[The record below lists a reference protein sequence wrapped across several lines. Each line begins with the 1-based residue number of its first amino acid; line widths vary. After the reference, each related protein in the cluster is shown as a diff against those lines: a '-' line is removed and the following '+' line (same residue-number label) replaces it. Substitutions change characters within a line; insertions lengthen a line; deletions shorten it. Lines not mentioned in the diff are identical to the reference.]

1 MRPER
6 ITSRRNPLLQQVRR
20 LLTSRR
26 ARQEE
31 GLFVGDGTKLL
42 EEAAR
47 WYGGLETVILTD
59 TLPVPEL
66 PPNTAVYQVPADVM
80 ESVSPMKAP
89 QGALFLC
96 RQQPPAPLAL
106 TPGCLILDGIQD
118 PGNLGTVLRTA
129 DALEVP
135 VVLTPGCADPYNWKT
150 VRASMGAVFR
160 TQPVQGTGEEVIALC
175 RSQGIPLAVT
185 ALSPKARDIRQAEPE
200 RCAVVIGS
208 EGQGVDRLF
217 REHCDAELIIP
228 MNPRCESLNAAVA
241 AAIVMWQM
249 QTGKPGWRE

>member
-26 ARQEE
+26 ARQEA

-47 WYGGLETVILTD
+47 WYGHGLETVILTD
-59 TLPVPEL
+59 TLPAPEL
-66 PPNTAVYQVPADVM
+66 PPHTAVYQVPGDVM
-80 ESVSPMKAP
+80 ESLSPMKTP

-96 RQQPPAPLAL
+96 RMQPPVPLKL

-118 PGNLGTVLRTA
+118 PGNLGTILRTA

-135 VVLTPGCADPYNWKT
+135 VVLTQGCADPYNWKT

-160 TQPVQGTGEEVIALC
+160 TQPVQGTGEAW
-175 RSQGIPLAVT
+175 PT
-185 ALSPKARDIRQAEPE
+185 AR
-200 RCAVVIGS
+200 
-208 EGQGVDRLF
+208 
-217 REHCDAELIIP
+217 
-228 MNPRCESLNAAVA
+228 PRGLP
-241 AAIVMWQM
+241 WL
-249 QTGKPGWRE
+249 

>member
-26 ARQEE
+26 ARQEA

-47 WYGGLETVILTD
+47 WYGHGLETVILTD
-59 TLPVPEL
+59 TLPTPEL
-66 PPNTAVYQVPADVM
+66 PPHTAVYQVPGDVM
-80 ESVSPMKAP
+80 ESLSPMKTP

-96 RQQPPAPLAL
+96 RMQPPVPLKL

-118 PGNLGTVLRTA
+118 P
-129 DALEVP
+129 
-135 VVLTPGCADPYNWKT
+135 ADPYNWKT

-160 TQPVQGTGEEVIALC
+160 TQPVQGTGEAVLAHC
-175 RSQGIPLAVT
+175 QAQGIALAVT
-185 ALSPKARDIRQAEPE
+185 ALTQRARDIRQAELSQ
-200 RCAVVIGS
+200 CAVVIGS
-208 EGQGVDRLF
+208 EGQGVNRLF
-217 REHCDAELIIP
+217 LEHCQEELIIP
-228 MNPRCESLNAAVA
+228 MNPRCESLNAATA
-241 AAIVMWQM
+241 ATIVMWQM
-249 QTGKPGWRE
+249 QLEHTG

>member
-6 ITSRRNPLLQQVRR
+6 ITSRRNPLLQQIRR

-66 PPNTAVYQVPADVM
+66 PPDTAVYQVPADVM
-80 ESVSPMKAP
+80 ESLSPMKTP

-96 RQQPPAPLAL
+96 RLQPPAPLAL

-118 PGNLGTVLRTA
+118 PGNLGTILRTA

-135 VVLTPGCADPYNWKT
+135 VVLTPGCADPYSWKT

-160 TQPVQGTGEEVIALC
+160 TQPVQGTEEEILALC
-175 RSQGIPLAVT
+175 RTQGIGMSSRDLKEEELAEGLTPVKIAMDGIAVIVNEANPVT
-185 ALSPKARDIRQAEPE
+185 GLTTEQIRN
-200 RCAVVIGS
+200 IFLGNTTNWS
-208 EGQGVDRLF
+208 ELG
-217 REHCDAELIIP
+217 
-228 MNPRCESLNAAVA
+228 
-241 AAIVMWQM
+241 
-249 QTGKPGWRE
+249 